1 MVVPETHF
9 QFNAI
14 VQNQLPRS
22 SRNIRAKF
30 TPESVLLAWPRRH
43 RPKLSCPARS
53 QTSIL
58 GTLTYEIIA
67 APVTDSPDR
76 RETAVETATASG
88 NRGDYAISRRPV
100 SLSLMPGTPANSL
113 YCGTWPIRATRLRK
127 HGIHRENDPDRLFQT
142 RCTITTSHRLLK
154 KISSNQFLFCFPT
167 RLILKIE

>member
-14 VQNQLPRS
+14 VQNQLPQS

-30 TPESVLLAWPRRH
+30 TAESVLLAWPRRH

-58 GTLTYEIIA
+58 GTLNLRNYSR
-67 APVTDSPDR
+67 PGHRFGGNR

-88 NRGDYAISRRPV
+88 NRGDYAISRRAV

-113 YCGTWPIRATRLRK
+113 YCGTWPIRAIRLREHTTGK
-127 HGIHRENDPDRLFQT
+127 
-142 RCTITTSHRLLK
+142 TIPMLRSKRGA
-154 KISSNQFLFCFPT
+154 
-167 RLILKIE
+167 